1 MRKRIAIAVMGLLL
15 VGGGATAA
23 LSAPK
28 KSGDNP
34 PTTYGLCTAAANGNK
49 NGWGNLNLTV
59 PPPFRP
65 LAQQGELLEL
75 ALEHQPGDARLDILL
90 FCLNAGIVPG
100 GQGHGAP
107 LPS

>member
-1 MRKRIAIAVMGLLL
+1 MRKRIAIGVMGLLL
-15 VGGGATAA
+15 VGGGTTAA
-23 LSAPK
+23 LGAPQ

-34 PTTYGLCTAAANGNK
+34 PNTYGLCTAAANGNK
-49 NGWGNLNLTV
+49 NGWGTLNLSV

-65 LAQQGELLEL
+65 LARQGELLETTHN
-75 ALEHQPGDARLDILL
+75 ANDARLDILL
-90 FCLNAGIVPG
+90 FCQNAGITPG

>member
-1 MRKRIAIAVMGLLL
+1 MGLLL
-15 VGGGATAA
+15 LGSTATAA

-34 PTTYGLCTAAANGNK
+34 PNTYGLCTAAANGNK
-49 NGWGNLNLTV
+49 SGWGTLNLTV

-65 LAQQGELLEL
+65 LAQQGELLANEN
-75 ALEHQPGDARLDILL
+75 EHPAGDARSDILL
-90 FCLNAGIVPG
+90 FCLNAGITPG